1 MAIANLSFR
10 ASNGV
15 SFGTVYEVT
24 EADDTA
30 NETVF
35 SVDFNTGYNLA
46 FSVLATKAD
55 GTVVTPAKVV
65 TATDVVTITFTVS
78 PVEGDLIHVLAQRA
92 KTN

>member
-1 MAIANLSFR
+1 MADFNLNT

-24 EADDTA
+24 AADDTA

-35 SVDFNTGYNLA
+35 SVDFNTRYNLA
-46 FSVLATKAD
+46 FSVMATKAD
-55 GTVVTPAKVV
+55 GTIVVPAKVAQAV
-65 TATDVVTITFTVS
+65 DVVTITFTVS
-78 PVEGDLIHVLAQRA
+78 PVEGDLIHVIAQRA